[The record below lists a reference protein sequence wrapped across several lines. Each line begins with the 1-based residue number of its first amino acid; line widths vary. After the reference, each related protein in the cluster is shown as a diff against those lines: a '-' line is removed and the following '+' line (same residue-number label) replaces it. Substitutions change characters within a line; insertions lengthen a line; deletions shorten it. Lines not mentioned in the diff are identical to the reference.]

1 MRFTF
6 KFVYAWYVCSS
17 LVAWAQPSQ
26 SFPIGSPQ
34 NCLRL
39 PNHVAIQDCQVQ
51 QKAQGLEWERQLK
64 ERYAPPTTRLN
75 SLEAKSFM
83 NCFKRK
89 STGEQIC
96 AN

>member
-1 MRFTF
+1 
-6 KFVYAWYVCSS
+6 
-17 LVAWAQPSQ
+17 
-26 SFPIGSPQ
+26 
-34 NCLRL
+34 
-39 PNHVAIQDCQVQ
+39 VAIQDCQVQ

-64 ERYAPPTTRLN
+64 ERYAPLTIRLN